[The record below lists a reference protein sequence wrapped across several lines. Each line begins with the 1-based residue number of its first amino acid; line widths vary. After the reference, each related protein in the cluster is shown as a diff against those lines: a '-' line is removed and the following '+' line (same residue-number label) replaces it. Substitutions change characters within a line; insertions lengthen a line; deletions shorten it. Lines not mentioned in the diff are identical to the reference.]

1 MTDIIK
7 PSQVETEDVLATTM
21 ESIVAGLTG
30 IASSERKELILTV
43 GQIFQRARAHG
54 FLDALMREWKEFQA
68 NGKVDPEYTKSE
80 QHKACLQE
88 LLDFLDKDSP
98 DQIRFD
104 AIGVC
109 TSLPTTPHL
118 VVGRSACRVGV
129 GPSLNRSWAQRS
141 RPVVQAGRRA
151 FPGDESV
158 VD

>member
-1 MTDIIK
+1 MSEAK
-7 PSQVETEDVLATTM
+7 PFCISKWEVWKAYKRVKANQGAAGVDEQ
-21 ESIVAGLTG
+21 SIADFEKKLKGNL
-30 IASSERKELILTV
+30 
-43 GQIFQRARAHG
+43 
-54 FLDALMREWKEFQA
+54 
-68 NGKVDPEYTKSE
+68 YKS
-80 QHKACLQE
+80 
-88 LLDFLDKDSP
+88 
-98 DQIRFD
+98 
-104 AIGVC
+104 IGVC

>member
-1 MTDIIK
+1 MCDQ
-7 PSQVETEDVLATTM
+7 SAEQQRDELSGRQELAMGTLRCRR
-21 ESIVAGLTG
+21 GLPYEAKSLHSG
-30 IASSERKELILTV
+30 EEREYHVRVGSS
-43 GQIFQRARAHG
+43 
-54 FLDALMREWKEFQA
+54 
-68 NGKVDPEYTKSE
+68 KSE
-80 QHKACLQE
+80 
-88 LLDFLDKDSP
+88 
-98 DQIRFD
+98 
-104 AIGVC
+104 IGVC

>member
-1 MTDIIK
+1 MSALSAS
-7 PSQVETEDVLATTM
+7 PSDVKHPESLADVVPFPG
-21 ESIVAGLTG
+21 S
-30 IASSERKELILTV
+30 
-43 GQIFQRARAHG
+43 
-54 FLDALMREWKEFQA
+54 
-68 NGKVDPEYTKSE
+68 GKVRPLR
-80 QHKACLQE
+80 QG
-88 LLDFLDKDSP
+88 LDGFGQGIGIDMRLP
-98 DQIRFD
+98 FAEMLGGPTQNIP
-104 AIGVC
+104 IGVC